1 MFILLF
7 TGDKKVLKNTNSDL
21 KIGGC
26 CFIACKIGAASKK
39 NMKKTRTAS
48 VLKGNPVD

>member
-7 TGDKKVLKNTNSDL
+7 AGDKKVLKNINSEL
-21 KIGGC
+21 KIGGR
-26 CFIACKIGAASKK
+26 CFIECRIGVASNKS
-39 NMKKTRTAS
+39 MKKIRTAS

>member
-7 TGDKKVLKNTNSDL
+7 TGDKKVLKNSNSEL

-26 CFIACKIGAASKK
+26 CFNACRIEAASKK
-39 NMKKTRTAS
+39 STKTRTAS
-48 VLKGNPVD
+48 VLKGNHVD